1 MTGSAHGT
9 TRPRYATAV
18 ERPPT
23 PQEAVTG
30 WHRVLGVARD
40 QWQLL
45 VLLVVAGGLFAAMV
59 AAVAEIYE
67 SVQDAD
73 DVAAVDQPLLD
84 AALELR
90 SPALDRAVTL
100 YTDLGGVV
108 WAPILTTLL
117 VVGLSVLWRSW
128 TPLVLMVLATAG
140 SLAMTSVGK
149 VVVARDRPATDLAV
163 PPFETSAAF
172 PSGHS
177 LNATVIAFMLAYL
190 VWLHVRSGAVRVL
203 VLVGAVVHAGAMG
216 LSRVYLAHHWFTD
229 VLVAWALG
237 LGWLALVV
245 AVHQLVLART
255 GRRPHRPRSEAQ
267 AREEETADTVTP

>member
-30 WHRVLGVARD
+30 WHRVLAVARD

-45 VLLVVAGGLFAAMV
+45 VLLVVGGGRFAAK
-59 AAVAEIYE
+59 
-67 SVQDAD
+67 
-73 DVAAVDQPLLD
+73 DQPLLD